1 MLEQGLETT
10 HSAIGNW
17 ASGRSKG
24 SLGETKAGWERHLAG
39 VGEGVVREVLL

>member
-10 HSAIGNW
+10 YFAIGSW
-17 ASGRSKG
+17 VSGRSKV
-24 SLGETKAGWERHLAG
+24 SLGEAKAGWERQLTG